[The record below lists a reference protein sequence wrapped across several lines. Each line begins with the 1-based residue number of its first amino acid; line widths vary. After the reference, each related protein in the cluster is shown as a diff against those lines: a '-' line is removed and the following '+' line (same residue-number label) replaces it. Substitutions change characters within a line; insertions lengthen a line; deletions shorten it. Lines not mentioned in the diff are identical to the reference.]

1 MSEVA
6 LPGPLFIVLRAQIAT
21 WSARG
26 QQVGDDARDFMGGGD
41 DGRFGALASPHPP
54 VVGSQA
60 MVAATDGL
68 RREPKGLAGAI
79 AGLQRA
85 PASDL
90 PAGDLVTRGEA
101 QPGTERLLVG
111 PLPHVQADFSDNG
124 LHRAGVQPRD
134 RHQIHPS
141 TPVGNEA
148 DYILS
153 LMADAAIHFDKEK
166 YAK

>member
-21 WSARG
+21 WGAMG
-26 QQVGDDARDFMGGGD
+26 QQVVDDARDFMGGGD

-60 MVAATDGL
+60 SVAATDGL

-90 PAGDLVTRGEA
+90 PAGDLVTGGQS
-101 QPGTERLLVG
+101 QPGTTGLRVG
-111 PLPHVQADFSDNG
+111 PLPGVQADFGEDG
-124 LHRAGVQPRD
+124 LHGAGIQAGD
-134 RHQIHPS
+134 
-141 TPVGNEA
+141 G
-148 DYILS
+148 D
-153 LMADAAIHFDKEK
+153 
-166 YAK
+166 